1 MMPGGFISTL
11 IRSLRWQ
18 DCADVLL
25 LTAMFSWVYSW
36 MRRTIAVQIS
46 FGMVTLLVGSW
57 VSNHFG
63 LILTSYLLSAV
74 SAVAT
79 MVLVVVFQREIRRGL
94 SRVSP
99 LRWISNWHRRQW
111 PVGPSTV
118 IAEAAFALAAAGK
131 GALVVIPRLDWIGEY
146 LSGGASV
153 DALLSSEL
161 IETVFTSTAPLHD
174 GAVLISNDRVARA
187 GSILP
192 LAAETD
198 DPRHGTRH
206 RAALGLASVTDAV
219 VVCVSE
225 ERRTVMVAHDGK
237 LAPVP
242 SEAEL
247 RETLDRLCSNHKVT
261 KGSAP
266 EPPRR
271 IADAFAY
278 LVIFVGVV
286 TAWAVIVS
294 DRSHEVGRV
303 VPLEIRG
310 VSDSLRFD
318 PPRIT
323 SIAVQL
329 RSSSRELDLMAPDA
343 VEAYIDVTASSGGP
357 HLFRVH
363 TNAPAGIEVV
373 SAVPSTV
380 SLQIRKRDAE
390 LPAQAKR

>member
-1 MMPGGFISTL
+1 MATL
-11 IRSLRWQ
+11 IHSLRWQ

-36 MRRTIAVQIS
+36 MRRTIAVQMT

-99 LRWISNWHRRQW
+99 MRWIRNWHRKQW
-111 PVGPSTV
+111 PAGPSAV
-118 IAEAAFALAAAGK
+118 IAEAVFTLAAAGK
-131 GALVVIPRLDWIGEY
+131 GALVVIPRLDWVGEY
-146 LSGGASV
+146 LSGGTPI
-153 DALLSSEL
+153 DAHLSSAL
-161 IETVFTSTAPLHD
+161 IETVFASTGPLHD
-174 GAVLISNDRVARA
+174 GAVLIGDDRVVRA
-187 GSILP
+187 GTILP
-192 LAAETD
+192 LAADTG

-206 RAALGLASVTDAV
+206 RAALGLASVSDAV

-225 ERRTVMVAHDGK
+225 ERHAVMVAHDGK
-237 LAPVP
+237 LVSVSSKAG
-242 SEAEL
+242 L
-247 RETLDRLCSNHKVT
+247 RETIDGLCSNHKAKAMKV
-261 KGSAP
+261 GAS
-266 EPPRR
+266 ERPRR
-271 IADAFAY
+271 MADAFAY
-278 LVIFVGVV
+278 LVIFLGVV
-286 TAWAVIVS
+286 TAWAAMVS

-318 PPRIT
+318 PPRFT

-329 RSSSRELDLMAPDA
+329 RSSSRELDLLAPDA
-343 VEAYIDVTASSGGP
+343 VEAYIDVSASNSGS
-357 HLFRVH
+357 HLFNVH
-363 TNAPAGIEVV
+363 TNAPAGVEVV

-380 SLQIRKRDAE
+380 LLQIKKRDTEAQ
-390 LPAQAKR
+390 PAAKR